1 MSSPPCCWGSTNGS
15 PEVIQEFVICEFNRN
30 PHCQLVRPSSAAT
43 SCLFLTLTL
52 IVLLSGETFGKS
64 PRSAARFG
72 FRLFDWCSI
81 AQEPFPCGVCDA
93 AVRRCSR
100 TLADSLGELRL
111 KGKAEPVSAWEVVTA
126 REARSRLEVKAE
138 RGLTALVG
146 REREMAALWDCFEK
160 ARAGQGQM
168 VFIVGEPGIGKSRL
182 VESNNDHAISQ
193 FAA

>member
-1 MSSPPCCWGSTNGS
+1 
-15 PEVIQEFVICEFNRN
+15 
-30 PHCQLVRPSSAAT
+30 
-43 SCLFLTLTL
+43 
-52 IVLLSGETFGKS
+52 VLN
-64 PRSAARFG
+64 
-72 FRLFDWCSI
+72 CSR
-81 AQEPFPCGVCDA
+81 AFSCGVCDA

-100 TLADSLGELRL
+100 SLADSLGELRL

-126 REARSRLEVKAE
+126 REARSRLEVEAE

-168 VFIVGEPGIGKSRL
+168 MVIVGEPGIGKSRL

-193 FAA
+193 IAA

>member
-1 MSSPPCCWGSTNGS
+1 LLKS
-15 PEVIQEFVICEFNRN
+15 
-30 PHCQLVRPSSAAT
+30 
-43 SCLFLTLTL
+43 LFM
-52 IVLLSGETFGKS
+52 E
-64 PRSAARFG
+64 
-72 FRLFDWCSI
+72 
-81 AQEPFPCGVCDA
+81 
-93 AVRRCSR
+93 
-100 TLADSLGELRL
+100 
-111 KGKAEPVSAWEVVTA
+111 GKAEPVSAWEVVTA